1 MVTVIYLS
9 QHVQCRPPPPRWDL
23 AVINLYLKLREL
35 IVLRS
40 RRDSCFFWGQLILPQ
55 KSHCGYSPITARK
68 LQSLY
73 TFLFTLHLL
82 SCMKEVQFMS
92 LFGVSYQL
100 HSFCSNLANRIL
112 KMPRQ
117 TPSRFWH
124 VKYPLWKQLST
135 ITAVLQPLLPEAN
148 LSSSMG
154 YSWFHFSLIP
164 KTEGWVNRCLW
175 VSKGEQQVKL
185 LVTWRRNQGPS
196 VKHHRAEA
204 PSLVEDKC
212 FEELSL
218 VFCVAL
224 LSKNTVHVPAQHPL
238 MQNRLDTSQNR
249 SWDYATSPGQKDI
262 CGLYKE
268 KVAHHQLFPQKR
280 WVKKCKASSS
290 FENTE
295 QLGSVTKSQWN
306 KAKITFEACEQKA

>member
-1 MVTVIYLS
+1 MHIYKGQKSVSIHITHRHITAPCTSQQTRTELFSLEARRLMALKGNEGLQGGSRWWQHRQWQQGKGMTPSHRTQEWRVSGPGQKDHTSTWHITHATGTKMVTVIYLS
-9 QHVQCRPPPPRWDL
+9 QHIQSRPPPPRWDL

-40 RRDSCFFWGQLILPQ
+40 RCDSCFFWGQLILPQ

-135 ITAVLQPLLPEAN
+135 ITSPPRSKLKLQYGLF
-148 LSSSMG
+148 M
-154 YSWFHFSLIP
+154 
-164 KTEGWVNRCLW
+164 
-175 VSKGEQQVKL
+175 
-185 LVTWRRNQGPS
+185 
-196 VKHHRAEA
+196 
-204 PSLVEDKC
+204 
-212 FEELSL
+212 
-218 VFCVAL
+218 
-224 LSKNTVHVPAQHPL
+224 VPF
-238 MQNRLDTSQNR
+238 
-249 SWDYATSPGQKDI
+249 
-262 CGLYKE
+262 
-268 KVAHHQLFPQKR
+268 LFNP
-280 WVKKCKASSS
+280 
-290 FENTE
+290 
-295 QLGSVTKSQWN
+295 
-306 KAKITFEACEQKA
+306 